1 MAAETAARRDTGGG
15 VRTHMLLP
23 GVFAWLVTV
32 GLPAAERGT
41 PIFPRILSMLVLAPL
56 IAGPFIAVKQ
66 PRLGSAVGVYG
77 TMGLAL
83 LSWIWLGANVSIQ
96 HLDPVR
102 SAIGSVG
109 WVLFAF
115 GWGSVRDTRA
125 VPEDDPRAIL
135 GPELTPRQSLPIGAT
150 FVLAFG
156 ILAATLPVFVAWR
169 VARPS
174 HALLAHASAILA
186 AIGLVSAASK
196 IASERQHWREETSP
210 SVRFSRAVRPLTLL
224 AVVLI
229 LRLIWTLL
237 R

>member
-1 MAAETAARRDTGGG
+1 MTTAAKRDVGIGI
-15 VRTHMLLP
+15 RTNMLVP

-32 GLPAAERGT
+32 GIPAAERGVS
-41 PIFPRILSMLVLAPL
+41 IWARIVSLLVLGPL
-56 IAGPFIAVKQ
+56 IAGPFVAARQ
-66 PRLGSAVGVYG
+66 PRLGSAIGVYG

-83 LSWIWLGANVSIQ
+83 VSWISLGPAVGVL

-125 VPEDDPRAIL
+125 IPEDDPRAIL
-135 GPELTPRQSLPIGAT
+135 GPQLSPRMSLPFGAT
-150 FVLAFG
+150 VVLAFG

-186 AIGLVSAASK
+186 AIGLVSSASK
-196 IASERQHWREETSP
+196 IASERQNWRPEPVPTT
-210 SVRFSRAVRPLTLL
+210 RFARAVRPLTLL

>member
-1 MAAETAARRDTGGG
+1 
-15 VRTHMLLP
+15 
-23 GVFAWLVTV
+23 
-32 GLPAAERGT
+32 
-41 PIFPRILSMLVLAPL
+41 
-56 IAGPFIAVKQ
+56 
-66 PRLGSAVGVYG
+66 
-77 TMGLAL
+77 
-83 LSWIWLGANVSIQ
+83 
-96 HLDPVR
+96 
-102 SAIGSVG
+102 
-109 WVLFAF
+109 
-115 GWGSVRDTRA
+115 VRDTKA

-135 GPELTPRQSLPIGAT
+135 GPELTPRQALPTGAT

-156 ILAATLPVFVAWR
+156 IIAATFPVFVAWR

-174 HALLAHASAILA
+174 HALLAHACAILA

>member
-1 MAAETAARRDTGGG
+1 MTTEATKRDTGLG
-15 VRTHMLLP
+15 VRTNMLLP

-32 GLPAAERGT
+32 GIPAAERGVS
-41 PIFPRILSMLVLAPL
+41 IWVRVLSLLVLVPL
-56 IAGPFIAVKQ
+56 IAGPFIAAKQ
-66 PRLGSAVGVYG
+66 PRLGSAIGVYG
-77 TMGLAL
+77 TMSLAL
-83 LSWIWLGANVSIQ
+83 VCWISLGAAVGVQ

-115 GWGSVRDTRA
+115 GWGSVRDTR
-125 VPEDDPRAIL
+125 VIPEDDPRAIL
-135 GPELTPRQSLPIGAT
+135 GPQLSPRQALPIGAT
-150 FVLAFG
+150 VVLAFG

-186 AIGLVSAASK
+186 AIGLVGSASK
-196 IASERQHWREETSP
+196 IASERQNWRPDPLPTA
-210 SVRFSRAVRPLTLL
+210 RFARAVRPLTLL
-224 AVVLI
+224 AVLLI

>member
-1 MAAETAARRDTGGG
+1 MVAETAERRDTSGG

-41 PIFPRILSMLVLAPL
+41 PIFPRVLSILVLAPL
-56 IAGPFIAVKQ
+56 IAGPFVAVKQ
-66 PRLGSAVGVYG
+66 PRLGSAIGVYG

-83 LSWIWLGANVSIQ
+83 LSWVWLGGNVSIQ

-135 GPELTPRQSLPIGAT
+135 GPELSPRQSLPKGAT